1 MKFSS
6 KIKFSFRGRL
16 SILTVGMVL
25 AVLSLLYTNKLAD
38 VLKQKEQNDV
48 ELWVAAMERVSRETF
63 GNYLVDPLISA
74 IVSSQNNIPF
84 IITDENL
91 NYVSS
96 NRIPNEII
104 QDPDKFE
111 RKINELI
118 LPARCASCGRATS
131 ATSYFTA
138 SRNCCALCT
147 GSLTRSGAS

>member
-111 RKINELI
+111 RKINELTEENTPRTVRI
-118 LPARCASCGRATS
+118 L
-131 ATSYFTA
+131 
-138 SRNCCALCT
+138 
-147 GSLTRSGAS
+147 SLIHI